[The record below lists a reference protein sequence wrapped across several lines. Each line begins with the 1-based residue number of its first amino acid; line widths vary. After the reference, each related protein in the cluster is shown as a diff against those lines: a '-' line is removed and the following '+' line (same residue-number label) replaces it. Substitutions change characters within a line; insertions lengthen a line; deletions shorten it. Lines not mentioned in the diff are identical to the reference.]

1 MLIHLFL
8 ALKEVLLLLYSAIY
22 TLPKSVLN
30 QIQGKSGTPFFIEAL
45 SLSLPRVQNYEVRE
59 YEINV

>member
-8 ALKEVLLLLYSAIY
+8 VLKEVLLLLYSAIY
-22 TLPKSVLN
+22 TLPKSALN

-45 SLSLPRVQNYEVRE
+45 TLSLPRVQNYEVRE